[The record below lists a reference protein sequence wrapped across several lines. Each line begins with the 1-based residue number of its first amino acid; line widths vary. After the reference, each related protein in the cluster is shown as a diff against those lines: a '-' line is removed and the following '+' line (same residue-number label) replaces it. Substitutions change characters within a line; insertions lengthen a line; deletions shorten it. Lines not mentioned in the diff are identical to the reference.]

1 MWLADLAAGD
11 SVTTR
16 YDAARLPAALLLAL
30 LLVQPA
36 VAQTGDGSVDGS
48 TSNGR
53 TTLPVVVAPTG
64 PLPDDASAPDPAS
77 GSESEAEPE
86 SDISETAADA
96 VTEPDR
102 APEPV
107 SEAGPTPETA
117 SDADIDSGSEL
128 APEPEPTPVP
138 EPADRPAADP
148 AMLRPGSASTFDG
161 SPADAMVLP
170 ASCADMA
177 DPSFPGAFTEP
188 TPLPEGAPGLVV
200 YSRDDDLIRLLETD
214 EAVRVEA
221 SAGDDTVYAI
231 GVGDRVEIAGGGGG
245 DTIVVCAMA
254 GAELHILMGRGVVP
268 MDRFPDAVVI
278 DFGVFA
284 RSSGARQIWIEGFLS
299 VNDRLELR
307 VPPNLEVETVRTV
320 RGVPEEFRV
329 GDMTLYLNAGG
340 TVPAAPDGFDPAS
353 IVIVA
358 GEAP

>member
-1 MWLADLAAGD
+1 MWRADLAAGD

-16 YDAARLPAALLLAL
+16 YDRARLPAALLLAF

-36 VAQTGDGSVDGS
+36 SAQTGEGAADGSAA
-48 TSNGR
+48 NGR

-64 PLPDDASAPDPAS
+64 PLSDDASAPDPAFEPDPDSS
-77 GSESEAEPE
+77 GTATDAATEPDPAPETVAEAGPSSEPASEAEVDTG
-86 SDISETAADA
+86 SGRAA
-96 VTEPDR
+96 E
-102 APEPV
+102 PEPV
-107 SEAGPTPETA
+107 PVSESLAEVLAEPGP
-117 SDADIDSGSEL
+117 DL
-128 APEPEPTPVP
+128 
-138 EPADRPAADP
+138 
-148 AMLRPGSASTFDG
+148 AMLRPGPASAYDG
-161 SPADAMVLP
+161 SPAEAMILP
-170 ASCADMA
+170 ASCADMT

-200 YSRDDDLIRLLETD
+200 YSRDDDFVRLLQTD

-231 GVGDRVEIAGGGGG
+231 GVRDRVEIAGGGGG
-245 DTIVVCAMA
+245 DTIVVCTMA

-284 RSSGARQIWIEGFLS
+284 DASGIERQIWVEGFLS

-307 VPPNLEVETVRTV
+307 VPPNLEIETVRAV